1 MGRRAVKLILASSS
15 PFYLSVVHPDFFLF
29 FLFFSLSSLKYLPRY
44 HSQQLEKIEFLLFDN
59 SLADFFLKK

>member
-29 FLFFSLSSLKYLPRY
+29 FFVFLSFLPQDSRY